1 MARARTLL
9 RWALRLAGLALVA
22 VVIVTQVRWHD
33 TLRLQDGTSREGRV
47 RPVAEGWR
55 VEPREA
61 GAPAEVVPSAL
72 VAGRPGQPSEADLQ
86 LGLPSLLERLAGRR
100 LLVAVVLG
108 VLAALVVLTAWRWQ
122 LLVRAL
128 GLALGFASALRL
140 TFVGLFFNIAVPGA
154 TGGDIVKAWYA
165 ARRLGAGTRAVVSVI
180 FDRFVGLF
188 GLVVLAG
195 LALLLVVPQ
204 PAGSG
209 PDPYA
214 ALRTLVVVALAGG
227 TALAGV
233 LLSARVRRWLG
244 LALLG
249 RLLPLASLR
258 QEAGQALA
266 AYRQRPGTV
275 LGALALSLANHAGLV
290 LVAML
295 LADALGGSAA
305 GLGLTPFFIVVPLAS
320 LAGALPL
327 LPGGWGVGELA
338 YAWLLAPFGVASTE
352 AVMLS
357 VLLRLAQ
364 VAVSLPGGLLWATE
378 RGHVRPATMASD
390 LADAASPAAAA
401 PRVQPQGMEEQA

>member
-1 MARARTLL
+1 MGAARRVAR
-9 RWALRLAGLALVA
+9 WGLRLAGLALVA
-22 VVIVTQVRWHD
+22 LVLVTQVRWHD
-33 TLRLQDGTSREGRV
+33 TLRLQDGTLREGRV

-61 GAPAEVVPSAL
+61 GAPVEVIPSAR
-72 VAGRPGQPSEADLQ
+72 VAGRPGQASEADLQ
-86 LGLPSLLERLAGRR
+86 LGLPSLLERLAGR
-100 LLVAVVLG
+100 LPLVAL
-108 VLAALVVLTAWRWQ
+108 VLAALLLLVVLTAWRWQ

-128 GLALGFASALRL
+128 GLALGFASALGL

-154 TGGDIVKAWYA
+154 TGGDVVKAWYA
-165 ARRLGAGTRAVVSVI
+165 ARRLGSGTRAVVSVL

-204 PAGSG
+204 ARGEG

-214 ALRTLVVVALAGG
+214 ALRTLVIVALAGG
-227 TALAGV
+227 LALAGV

-249 RLLPLASLR
+249 RVLPLASLR

-266 AYRQRPGTV
+266 SYRRRPGTV
-275 LGALALSLANHAGLV
+275 LLALGLSLANHAGLV

-295 LADALGGSAA
+295 LADALGGGAA
-305 GLGLTPFFIVVPLAS
+305 GLGLAPFFIVVPLAS

-364 VAVSLPGGLLWATE
+364 VAVSLPGGLLWVTQ
-378 RGHVRPATMASD
+378 RGHPRPGSMAED
-390 LADAASPAAAA
+390 LARATPPGEAGRDTRQEA
-401 PRVQPQGMEEQA
+401 QA